1 MITADWR
8 RAPDEKRNL
17 SPRHISV
24 SSISDWLPDCTP
36 KTIRTD
42 VIAGIALAGLLVP
55 EGMAYAGIAGVPPQ
69 MGLYAAM
76 AGMFTYALF
85 GTSRQLAVT
94 PTSSSAAML
103 AALVAPIAVGDS
115 ARYVALASGAAI
127 AAGIIFLVGGLL
139 KLGAVSEF
147 ISKPVLKGF
156 VFGLALTIMVKQ
168 AHKLTGI
175 SAGQGNFF
183 HLAWHVIKSLKELSP
198 WTCAVGAIAIA
209 VMFLLGAVAPRVPS
223 ALVVLVLGV
232 LSVSWFGLKQHH
244 VEVVGTIQAGM
255 PSLTLPRIGEDQLA
269 DIFVGAIGIVLVLT
283 AESLAAGRTFAAKHK
298 YEINPNQEL
307 CAMGAANI
315 ASGVFGGIIVGGGM
329 SGTAA
334 NDSAGARTQLSTIT
348 SSLFVALTLA
358 YLLPLISDLP
368 EAVLGAI
375 VVHAVAHLAD
385 IATLR
390 YYAKLHS
397 GSIWGA
403 LVALLGVLQMGI
415 LKGLIFAV
423 ALTLVAVM
431 RKLSTPQDSVLGRLA
446 GSGNFVDVD
455 RHPEAEQ
462 IPHLLIF
469 RPNGML
475 FFANANRIRNRLRE
489 LTRQADG
496 PLHAVL
502 INLEA
507 SPEIDVTG
515 LEMLEQLR
523 GELQEWGIALYFA
536 RVADRVRDLFDR
548 SAFTEHVGLN
558 RIFPGVDSAVDAYL
572 RDGASS
578 NGTRKEES
586 DPAHG

>member
-1 MITADWR
+1 MYR
-8 RAPDEKRNL
+8 RA
-17 SPRHISV
+17 ISRFLP
-24 SSISDWLPDCTP
+24 ISDWLPHSTP
-36 KTIRTD
+36 KTIRAD

-94 PTSSSAAML
+94 STSSSAAML
-103 AALVAPIAVGDS
+103 AALVAPVAAGDS
-115 ARYVALASGAAI
+115 SRYVVLASGAAI

-139 KLGAVSEF
+139 RLGAVSEF

-183 HLAWHVIKSLKELSP
+183 DLVWHVIISLKELSP

-209 VMFLLGAVAPRVPS
+209 VMFLLGAVVPRVPS

-255 PSLTLPRIGEDQLA
+255 PSLSLPRIGEDQLA
-269 DIFVGAIGIVLVLT
+269 DVFVGAIGIVLVLT

-298 YEINPNQEL
+298 YEIHPSQEL

-334 NDSAGARTQLSTIT
+334 NDSGGARSQLSTIA
-348 SSLFVALTLA
+348 SSLFVGLTLA

-375 VVHAVAHLAD
+375 VVHAVAHLVD
-385 IATLR
+385 ISTLR
-390 YYAKLHS
+390 YYARLHS

-403 LVALLGVLQMGI
+403 LVALFGVLQLGI

-431 RKLSTPQDSVLGRLA
+431 RRLSAPQDSVLGRLA

-462 IPHLLIF
+462 IPDLLIF

-475 FFANANRIRNRLRE
+475 FFANANRIRSRLRE
-489 LTRQADG
+489 LTKQTDG
-496 PLHAVL
+496 SLHAVL

-507 SPEIDVTG
+507 SPEIDVTS

-523 GELQEWGIALYFA
+523 SELQERGIALYFS

-548 SAFTEHVGLN
+548 SAFTERVGLN
-558 RIFPGVDSAVDAYL
+558 RIFPGVDSAVDAFL
-572 RDGASS
+572 RDSASS
-578 NGTRKEES
+578 DSES
-586 DPAHG
+586 V

>member
-1 MITADWR
+1 MSR
-8 RAPDEKRNL
+8 RA
-17 SPRHISV
+17 ISRFLP
-24 SSISDWLPDCTP
+24 ISDWLPRSTQ
-36 KTIRTD
+36 KTIRAD

-76 AGMFTYALF
+76 VGMFVYALF

-94 PTSSSAAML
+94 STSSSAAML

-115 ARYVALASGAAI
+115 ARYVVLASGAAI
-127 AAGIIFLVGGLL
+127 AAGIIFLAGGLL

-175 SAGQGNFF
+175 SSGQGDFF
-183 HLAWHVIKSLKELSP
+183 HLVWHVITSLKEANL
-198 WTCAVGAIAIA
+198 WACAVGAITIA
-209 VMFLLGAVAPRVPS
+209 VMFLLSAYAPRVPS
-223 ALVVLVLGV
+223 ALVVLVFGV
-232 LSVSWFGLKQHH
+232 LSVSWFGLTQHD

-255 PSLTLPRIGEDQLA
+255 PSLSLPRIGEDQLA
-269 DIFVGAIGIVLVLT
+269 DVFVGAIGIVLVLT

-298 YEINPNQEL
+298 YEIDPNQEL

-315 ASGVFGGIIVGGGM
+315 TSGLFGGIIVGGGM

-334 NDSAGARTQLSTIT
+334 NDSGGARTQLSTIT
-348 SSLFVALTLA
+348 SSIFVGLTLT
-358 YLLPLISDLP
+358 YLLPLIRNLP

-385 IATLR
+385 IDTLK
-390 YYAKLHS
+390 YYARLRS

-403 LVALLGVLQMGI
+403 LVALFGVLQMGI

-423 ALTLVAVM
+423 ALTLVGVM
-431 RKLSTPQDSVLGRLA
+431 RKLSAPQDSVLGRL
-446 GSGNFVDVD
+446 GNSGNFVDVD

-462 IPHLLIF
+462 APHLLIF

-475 FFANANRIRNRLRE
+475 FFANANRVRNHLRE
-489 LTRQADG
+489 LTKQSDR

-507 SPEIDVTG
+507 SPEIDVTS

-523 GELQEWGIALYFA
+523 GELEGLGVALYFA
-536 RVADRVRDLFDR
+536 RVTDRVRDLFDR
-548 SAFTEHVGLN
+548 SGFTERIGSH
-558 RIFPGVDSAVDAYL
+558 RIFPGVDSAVSAFLKDDDRAEKL
-572 RDGASS
+572 DQ
-578 NGTRKEES
+578 
-586 DPAHG
+586 AHA

>member
-1 MITADWR
+1 MSR
-8 RAPDEKRNL
+8 RA
-17 SPRHISV
+17 ISRFLP
-24 SSISDWLPDCTP
+24 ISDWLPRSTQ
-36 KTIRTD
+36 KTIRAD

-76 AGMFTYALF
+76 VGMFVYALF

-94 PTSSSAAML
+94 STSSSAAML

-115 ARYVALASGAAI
+115 ARYVVFASGAAI
-127 AAGIIFLVGGLL
+127 AAGIIFLAGGLL

-175 SAGQGNFF
+175 SSGQGDFF
-183 HLAWHVIKSLKELSP
+183 HLVWHVITSLKEANL
-198 WTCAVGAIAIA
+198 WACAVGAITIA
-209 VMFLLGAVAPRVPS
+209 VMFLLSAYAPRVPS
-223 ALVVLVLGV
+223 ALVVLVFGV
-232 LSVSWFGLKQHH
+232 LSVSWFGLTQHD

-255 PSLTLPRIGEDQLA
+255 PSLSLPRIGEDQLA
-269 DIFVGAIGIVLVLT
+269 DVFVGAIGIVLVLT

-298 YEINPNQEL
+298 YEIDPNQEL

-315 ASGVFGGIIVGGGM
+315 TSGLFGGIIVGGGM

-334 NDSAGARTQLSTIT
+334 NDSGGARTQLSTIT
-348 SSLFVALTLA
+348 SSIFVGLTLT
-358 YLLPLISDLP
+358 YLLPLIRNLP

-385 IATLR
+385 INTLK
-390 YYAKLHS
+390 YYARLRS

-403 LVALLGVLQMGI
+403 LVALFGVLQMGI

-423 ALTLVAVM
+423 ALTLVGVM
-431 RKLSTPQDSVLGRLA
+431 RKLSAPQDSVLGRL
-446 GSGNFVDVD
+446 GNSGNFVDVD

-462 IPHLLIF
+462 APHLLIF

-475 FFANANRIRNRLRE
+475 FFANANRVRNHLRE
-489 LTRQADG
+489 LTKQSDR

-507 SPEIDVTG
+507 SPEIDVTS

-523 GELQEWGIALYFA
+523 SELEGSGVSLYFA

-548 SAFTEHVGLN
+548 SGFTERIGSH
-558 RIFPGVDSAVDAYL
+558 RIFPGVDSAVSAFLKDDDRAEKL
-572 RDGASS
+572 DQ
-578 NGTRKEES
+578 
-586 DPAHG
+586 AHA

>member
-1 MITADWR
+1 MSR
-8 RAPDEKRNL
+8 RA
-17 SPRHISV
+17 ISRFLP
-24 SSISDWLPDCTP
+24 ISDWLPRSTQ
-36 KTIRTD
+36 KTIRAD

-76 AGMFTYALF
+76 VGMFVYALF

-94 PTSSSAAML
+94 STSSSAAML

-115 ARYVALASGAAI
+115 ARYVVLVSGAAI
-127 AAGIIFLVGGLL
+127 AAGIIFLAGGLL

-175 SAGQGNFF
+175 SSGQGNFF
-183 HLAWHVIKSLKELSP
+183 HLVWHVITSLKEANL
-198 WTCAVGAIAIA
+198 WACAVGAITIA
-209 VMFLLGAVAPRVPS
+209 VMFLLSAYAPRVPS
-223 ALVVLVLGV
+223 ALVVLVFGV
-232 LSVSWFGLKQHH
+232 LSVSWFGLTQHD

-255 PSLTLPRIGEDQLA
+255 PSLSLPRIGEDQLA
-269 DIFVGAIGIVLVLT
+269 DVFVGAIGIVLVLT

-298 YEINPNQEL
+298 YEIDPNQEL

-315 ASGVFGGIIVGGGM
+315 TSGLFGGIIVGGGM

-334 NDSAGARTQLSTIT
+334 NDSGGARTQLSTIT
-348 SSLFVALTLA
+348 SSIFVGLTLT
-358 YLLPLISDLP
+358 YLLPLIRNLP

-385 IATLR
+385 IDTLK
-390 YYAKLHS
+390 YYARLRS

-403 LVALLGVLQMGI
+403 LVALFGVLQMGI

-423 ALTLVAVM
+423 ALTLVGVM
-431 RKLSTPQDSVLGRLA
+431 RKLSAPQDSVLGRL
-446 GSGNFVDVD
+446 GNSGNFVDVD

-462 IPHLLIF
+462 APHLLIF

-475 FFANANRIRNRLRE
+475 FFANANRVRNHLRE
-489 LTRQADG
+489 LTKQSDR

-507 SPEIDVTG
+507 SPEIDVTS

-523 GELQEWGIALYFA
+523 SELEGSGVSLYFA

-548 SAFTEHVGLN
+548 SGFTERIGSH
-558 RIFPGVDSAVDAYL
+558 RIFPGVDSAVSAFLKDDDRAEKL
-572 RDGASS
+572 DQ
-578 NGTRKEES
+578 
-586 DPAHG
+586 AHA

>member
-1 MITADWR
+1 MSR
-8 RAPDEKRNL
+8 RA
-17 SPRHISV
+17 ISRFFPIV
-24 SSISDWLPDCTP
+24 DWLPDSTP
-36 KTIRTD
+36 KTIRAD

-76 AGMFTYALF
+76 AGMFVYALL

-94 PTSSSAAML
+94 STSSSAAML

-115 ARYVALASGAAI
+115 TRYVVLASGAAT

-139 KLGAVSEF
+139 KLGVVSEF

-183 HLAWHVIKSLKELSP
+183 HLVWHVITSFKEANL
-198 WTCAVGAIAIA
+198 WVCAIGAIAIA
-209 VMFLLGAVAPRVPS
+209 VMFLLGAFAPRVPS

-232 LSVSWFGLKQHH
+232 LSVSWFGLKQHD
-244 VEVVGTIQAGM
+244 VDVVGTIQAGM
-255 PSLTLPRIGEDQLA
+255 PSLSLPRVGEDQVA
-269 DIFVGAIGIVLVLT
+269 DIFMGAIGIVLVLT
-283 AESLAAGRTFAAKHK
+283 AESLAAGRTFAARHK
-298 YEINPNQEL
+298 SEINPNQEL
-307 CAMGAANI
+307 CAIGGANI
-315 ASGVFGGIIVGGGM
+315 ASGLFGGIIVGGGM

-334 NDSAGARTQLSTIT
+334 NDSGGACTQLSTIT
-348 SSLFVALTLA
+348 SSIFVGLTLA
-358 YLLPLISDLP
+358 YLLPLISNLP

-385 IATLR
+385 VGTLK
-390 YYAKLHS
+390 YYVKLRS
-397 GSIWGA
+397 GSIWGE
-403 LVALLGVLQMGI
+403 LVALFGVLQMGI

-431 RKLSTPQDSVLGRLA
+431 RRLSAPQDSVLGRL
-446 GSGNFVDVD
+446 GSSGNFVDVG

-475 FFANANRIRNRLRE
+475 FFANANRIRSHLRE
-489 LTRQADG
+489 FTRQSDRS
-496 PLHAVL
+496 LHAVL

-507 SPEIDVTG
+507 SPEIDVTS

-523 GELQEWGIALYFA
+523 SELEGSGVALYFA
-536 RVADRVRDLFDR
+536 RVADRVRDFFDR
-548 SAFTEHVGLN
+548 SGFTERVGSN
-558 RIFPGVDSAVDAYL
+558 RIFPGVDSAVDAFL
-572 RDGASS
+572 KDGAR
-578 NGTRKEES
+578 TEKL
-586 DPAHG
+586 DQTHA

>member
-1 MITADWR
+1 MSR
-8 RAPDEKRNL
+8 RA
-17 SPRHISV
+17 ISRFLP
-24 SSISDWLPDCTP
+24 ISDWLPRSTQ
-36 KTIRTD
+36 KTIRAD

-76 AGMFTYALF
+76 VGMFVYALF

-94 PTSSSAAML
+94 STSSSAAML

-115 ARYVALASGAAI
+115 ARYVVFASGAAI
-127 AAGIIFLVGGLL
+127 AAGIIFLAGGLL

-175 SAGQGNFF
+175 SSGQGNFF
-183 HLAWHVIKSLKELSP
+183 HLVWHVITSLKEANL
-198 WTCAVGAIAIA
+198 WACAVGAITIA
-209 VMFLLGAVAPRVPS
+209 VMFLLSAYAPRVPS
-223 ALVVLVLGV
+223 ALVVLVFGV
-232 LSVSWFGLKQHH
+232 LSVSWFGLTQHD

-255 PSLTLPRIGEDQLA
+255 PSLSLPRIGEDQLA
-269 DIFVGAIGIVLVLT
+269 DVFVGAIGIVLVLT

-298 YEINPNQEL
+298 YEIDPNQEL

-315 ASGVFGGIIVGGGM
+315 TSGLFGGIIVGGGM

-334 NDSAGARTQLSTIT
+334 NDSGGARTQLSTIT
-348 SSLFVALTLA
+348 SSIFVGLTLT
-358 YLLPLISDLP
+358 YLLPLIRNLP

-385 IATLR
+385 IDTLK
-390 YYAKLHS
+390 YYARLRS

-403 LVALLGVLQMGI
+403 LVALFGVLQMGI

-423 ALTLVAVM
+423 ALTLVGVM
-431 RKLSTPQDSVLGRLA
+431 RKLSAPQDSVLGRL
-446 GSGNFVDVD
+446 GSSGNFVDVD

-462 IPHLLIF
+462 APHLLIF

-475 FFANANRIRNRLRE
+475 FFANANRVRNHLRE
-489 LTRQADG
+489 LTKQSDR

-507 SPEIDVTG
+507 SPEIDVTS

-523 GELQEWGIALYFA
+523 SELEGSGVSLYFA

-548 SAFTEHVGLN
+548 SGFTERIGSQ
-558 RIFPGVDSAVDAYL
+558 RIFPGVDSAVSAFLKDDDRAEKL
-572 RDGASS
+572 DQ
-578 NGTRKEES
+578 
-586 DPAHG
+586 AHA

>member
-1 MITADWR
+1 MSR
-8 RAPDEKRNL
+8 RA
-17 SPRHISV
+17 ISRFLP
-24 SSISDWLPDCTP
+24 ISDWLPRSTQ
-36 KTIRTD
+36 KTIRAD

-76 AGMFTYALF
+76 VGMFVYALF

-94 PTSSSAAML
+94 STSSSAAML

-115 ARYVALASGAAI
+115 ARYVVFASGAAI
-127 AAGIIFLVGGLL
+127 AAGIIFLAGGLL

-175 SAGQGNFF
+175 SSGQGDFF
-183 HLAWHVIKSLKELSP
+183 HLVWHVITSLKEANL
-198 WTCAVGAIAIA
+198 WACAVGAITIA
-209 VMFLLGAVAPRVPS
+209 VMFLLSAYAPRVPS
-223 ALVVLVLGV
+223 ALVVLVFGV
-232 LSVSWFGLKQHH
+232 LSVSWFGLTQHD

-255 PSLTLPRIGEDQLA
+255 PSLSLPRIGEDQLA
-269 DIFVGAIGIVLVLT
+269 DVFVGAIGIVLVLT

-298 YEINPNQEL
+298 YEIDPNQEL

-315 ASGVFGGIIVGGGM
+315 TSGLFGGIIVGGGM

-334 NDSAGARTQLSTIT
+334 NDSGGARTQLSTIT
-348 SSLFVALTLA
+348 SSIFVGLTLT
-358 YLLPLISDLP
+358 YLLPLIRNLP

-385 IATLR
+385 IDTLK
-390 YYAKLHS
+390 YYARLRS

-403 LVALLGVLQMGI
+403 LVALFGVLQMGI

-423 ALTLVAVM
+423 ALTLVGVM
-431 RKLSTPQDSVLGRLA
+431 RKLSAPQDSVLGRL
-446 GSGNFVDVD
+446 GNSGNFVDVD

-462 IPHLLIF
+462 APHLLIF

-475 FFANANRIRNRLRE
+475 FFANANRVRNHLRE
-489 LTRQADG
+489 LTKQSDR

-507 SPEIDVTG
+507 SPEIDVTS

-523 GELQEWGIALYFA
+523 SELEGSGVSLYFA

-548 SAFTEHVGLN
+548 SGFTERIGSH
-558 RIFPGVDSAVDAYL
+558 RIFPGVDSAVSAFLKDDDRAEKL
-572 RDGASS
+572 DQ
-578 NGTRKEES
+578 
-586 DPAHG
+586 AHA